1 VVAMKSATAIS
12 ISISETLL
20 TLPENWILE
29 PVFGKRPYRKGWTK
43 TNVDRLGIL
52 AELESD
58 RATGFGLKL
67 GNGLLAIDIDG
78 ESAAKLLAKLAGEN
92 SLTDFSETTAWT
104 SGRAGRKQCL
114 FSVPKSEWHRLRT
127 RRIGTGISG
136 DDGKEECL
144 EFRWLDAQ
152 SVLPPSI
159 HPSTGKPYTWINHPL
174 QNPPVQAPEWL
185 LDLCENWHS
194 EYADAE
200 EIDLVRFPA
209 RLYAHFGRKLSIWLL
224 ARRFDLSRHSPGGKA
239 KGCGIGTFSL
249 LGASRIL
256 DRSKHRVRRLLCEAK
271 KSGLIREFHQ
281 KGDWIKVYYTSFEKV
296 VALAGIGKNLGPI
309 AAIEID
315 DLSNLHILATEIEA
329 QNQQKLS
336 LYCKRQEE
344 IERLKNQGK
353 DPEKIPSRIVQPG
366 ALHTCEIPARVLV
379 RGSRF
384 LYCDS
389 GFEFYGGSQ
398 KAIAKSRGISPATVS
413 RHLSN
418 NYRME
423 ATPVRH
429 QRSGNPPIIKKQLL
443 EKLPHLKGM
452 PADLGVEDGLLFL
465 HEHWWKPH
473 TNIYLLEHRLVS
485 ARRRRSRIQ
494 PKTDKVKLLF
504 EKISQGV

>member
-1 VVAMKSATAIS
+1 MQTTQSLP
-12 ISISETLL
+12 TLL
-20 TLPENWILE
+20 EIPENWPLV
-29 PVFGKRPYRKGWTK
+29 PVCGKRPYQKDWVNK
-43 TNVDRLGIL
+43 QYDRLEIL
-52 AELESD
+52 AELEGGK
-58 RATGFGLKL
+58 ATGLGVKL
-67 GNGLLAIDIDG
+67 GNGLLAVDIDG

-92 SLTDFSETTAWT
+92 SLTDFSATTAWT
-104 SGRAGRKQCL
+104 SGRQGRKQCL
-114 FSVPKSEWHRLRT
+114 FSVPKKDWCRLRNL
-127 RRIGTGISG
+127 RIGTGIAG

-144 EFRWLDAQ
+144 EFRWLGTQ
-152 SVLPPSI
+152 SVLPPSF
-159 HPSTGKPYTWINHPL
+159 HPTTNKPYAWLKNPL
-174 QNPPVQAPEWL
+174 EFPPAIAPEWL
-185 LDLCENWHS
+185 INLCENWHS

-224 ARRFDLSRHSPGGKA
+224 ARRFDLSRRSPGGKA

-353 DPEKIPSRIVQPG
+353 DPDKIPTRIVQPG

-398 KAIAKSRGISPATVS
+398 KAIAQSRGISTSTVS

-418 NYRME
+418 SYRME
-423 ATPVRH
+423 TTPVR
-429 QRSGNPPIIKKQLL
+429 QRRSGIPPIIKKQLL
-443 EKLPHLKGM
+443 EKLPKLKGM
-452 PADLGVEDGLLFL
+452 PADLCNEDGLIFL
-465 HEHWWKPH
+465 HENWWKPH
-473 TNIYLLEHRLVS
+473 PNIYLLEHRLVS

-494 PKTDKVKLLF
+494 VQIDKSKL
-504 EKISQGV
+504 